1 VTQALL
7 VIQTCRAGQ
16 PLPDDLER
24 VEADLAALLAVVGV
38 VGRTA

>member
-1 VTQALL
+1 VPCGA
-7 VIQTCRAGQ
+7 AA
-16 PLPDDLER
+16 PDDLER